1 MTAVDAARPAPGVP
15 GFRSI
20 AQGIPPATTQSELYG
35 GWASA
40 ALVVVV
46 FTWWTYRRRSPQ
58 RLALKAAA
66 QCAAAHWALQRTTAD
81 RCSLTNTSPEPA
93 REVTVTIRPRGQHG
107 PLAFWINMFGLHA
120 LSDRLRQ
127 RHPNRRAQILHPAA
141 ATLVANGSSIELQLR
156 SSAKDGWL
164 EVEWRQ
170 PDDTSNWTK
179 YAIPSSIGQT
189 STTG

>member
-1 MTAVDAARPAPGVP
+1 VGAGVVQGVDRGPAAGCV
-15 GFRSI
+15 
-20 AQGIPPATTQSELYG
+20 
-35 GWASA
+35 A
-40 ALVVVV
+40 ALSGVQPL
-46 FTWWTYRRRSPQ
+46 WEG
-58 RLALKAAA
+58 A
-66 QCAAAHWALQRTTAD
+66 
-81 RCSLTNTSPEPA
+81 TNTSPEPA
-93 REVTVTIRPRGQHG
+93 REVTLTIRLRGQYV